1 MDARQ
6 QLRRQMRSAR
16 KALSTEQQQSAGASL
31 LKNLQQQVS
40 FNSAEH
46 IALYLASDGEIDPQ
60 SVIDYCWAQGK
71 QVYLPV
77 LDPDLHNQLL
87 FVHYDQ
93 NTLMCRNKYDISE
106 PAVPYQKSIP
116 ATDLDLVLLPLV
128 AFDNNGN
135 RMGMGGGY
143 YDRSFAFMMDD
154 EVNSADKKVPVLIGL
169 AHQLQQVDELAVES
183 WDIPLSGIA
192 SEAGVVRRTS

>member
-16 KALSTEQQQSAGASL
+16 KALSTEQQQSAGVLL

-46 IALYLASDGEIDPQ
+46 IAVYLASDGEIDPQ
-60 SVIDYCWAQGK
+60 SVIDYCWHQGK

-77 LDPDLHNQLL
+77 LDPHLHNQLL
-87 FVHYDQ
+87 FVHYVQ
-93 NTLMCRNKYDISE
+93 NTLMCRNKYDIIE

-128 AFDNNGN
+128 AFDDKGN

-154 EVNSADKKVPVLIGL
+154 EVATADKKVPVLIGL
-169 AHQLQQVDELAVES
+169 AHQLQQVEELAVES

-192 SEAGVVRRTS
+192 SAAGVVSGK

>member
-6 QLRRQMRSAR
+6 QLRRQMRDAR
-16 KALSTEQQQSAGASL
+16 KALSAEQQQLSGASL
-31 LKNLQQQVS
+31 LQHLQQLNS
-40 FNSAEH
+40 FNNAQH
-46 IALYLASDGEIDPQ
+46 VALYLASDGEIDPQ

-87 FVHYDQ
+87 FVHYDK
-93 NTLMCRNKYDISE
+93 NTLMCRNKYAIEE
-106 PAVPYQKSIP
+106 PATPYQQSIP
-116 ATDLDLVLLPLV
+116 AAELDLVLLPLV
-128 AFDNNGN
+128 AFDNQCN

-143 YDRSFAFMMDD
+143 YDRSFAFML
-154 EVNSADKKVPVLIGL
+154 ETAAGSSEKHLPVLIGL
-169 AHQLQQVDELAVES
+169 AHQLQQVDKLAVES

-192 SEAGVVRRTS
+192 SEAGVVSSK

>member
-16 KALSTEQQQSAGASL
+16 KALSVEQQQSAGASL
-31 LKNLQQQVS
+31 LQHLQQLVS

-60 SVIDYCWAQGK
+60 SVIDYCWEMGK

-87 FVHYDQ
+87 FVHYDK
-93 NTLMCRNKYDISE
+93 NTLMCRNKYDICE
-106 PAVPYQKSIP
+106 PASPYQKSIP
-116 ATDLDLVLLPLV
+116 AADLDLVLLPLV
-128 AFDNNGN
+128 AFDDSGN

-154 EVNSADKKVPVLIGL
+154 AVAKADRKVPVLIGL

-192 SEAGVVRRTS
+192 SEAGVVSRQ